1 MPIHARPHLTTHNRG
16 EGHSAVAA
24 AAYRLGLRL
33 RDART
38 DTWHDYTKR
47 AAGEEVVAAFTIA
60 PAGAPLW
67 ATDPEELWNRVE
79 ACERRKDSQVA
90 RDYRVPVPL
99 GLDDSRARELA
110 RRLAQ
115 YISAELCTPVSIG
128 LHRDAETNV
137 FGEIK
142 PEEQQGYHA
151 HLLFPTR
158 RILLEGEEGAATD
171 AAAEVGFG
179 PKLSALSNRRTSSGI
194 VELMNKQWAALA
206 NELTTAVGLV
216 ADFDHRSY
224 ERLGIDRTPMP
235 RLSRK
240 AVAMEKKGFFTRQ
253 GDAAR
258 EIVVMSKVYE
268 QANAEAVAAQ
278 RNQAA
283 ADIARENKAGPK
295 KTQAEWQKE
304 IAADLAPEAGDTTG
318 LAEDLATARERG
330 LKEDAPWA
338 DRFITHSP
346 VPKTDADRQRLYVLS
361 GLVWAIQRSLRALS
375 EVTAKLLGHRE
386 EIGRMR
392 AVQLGDQFR
401 MDEARRHLRTAQ
413 RKIEAWSQA
422 HPWRLRLSAGR
433 PAQLVELDRDVE
445 LEQRNIQDL
454 KVAAKAA
461 SQEIARWRVEEAE
474 LVEQHDRAET
484 KFGAAVE
491 AFCASGASEVPALL
505 AALPE
510 DARERVQA
518 LLPAP
523 QPEPQTPKAA
533 AAQEP
538 MAPPALT
545 PGRPRPRMAP

>member
-1 MPIHARPHLTTHNRG
+1 MPIHSRPHLTTHNRKQ
-16 EGHSAVAA
+16 GHSAVGA

-33 RDART
+33 RDVRT
-38 DTWHDYTKR
+38 DTWHDYTR
-47 AAGEEVVAAFTIA
+47 RSAGEEIVAAFTIA
-60 PAGAPLW
+60 PAGAPEW
-67 ATDPEELWNRVE
+67 ATDPHELWNRVE
-79 ACERRKDSQVA
+79 ACERRGDAQIA
-90 RDYRVPVPL
+90 RDYVVPVPL
-99 GLDDSRARELA
+99 GLDDTRAAELA
-110 RRLAQ
+110 RRMAD
-115 YISAELCTPVSIG
+115 YICRELCTPVSIG

-142 PEEQQGYHA
+142 PPSQQGYHA

-171 AAAEVGFG
+171 VAAEVGFG
-179 PKLSALSNRRTSSGI
+179 AKLSALSNRRTSSGI
-194 VELMNKQWAALA
+194 VELMNREWASLA
-206 NELTTAVGLV
+206 NELAAGAGLV
-216 ADFDHRSY
+216 ADYDHRSY

-258 EIVVMSKVYE
+258 EIIVMSEVYAK
-268 QANAEAVAAQ
+268 ANAEAVAAQ

-295 KTQAEWQKE
+295 KTQAEWNKQ
-304 IAADLAPEAGDTTG
+304 IAADLATEAGDLTG
-318 LAEDLATARERG
+318 LAEDLAAARERG

-346 VPKTDADRQRLYVLS
+346 VPKTAEERQRLYMLS
-361 GLVWAIQRSLRALS
+361 GLVWAIQRSLKALS
-375 EVTAKLLGHRE
+375 EVTARLLGHRE

-392 AVQLGDQFR
+392 ATQLGDQFR
-401 MDEARRHLRTAQ
+401 MDEARRQLRTAQ

-461 SQEIARWRVEEAE
+461 SQEIARCRAEEAE

-484 KFGAAVE
+484 KFGATVE
-491 AFCASGASEVPALL
+491 AFCASGANDVPALL

-510 DARERVQA
+510 DARGRVQA

-523 QPEPQTPKAA
+523 KPELKAPEVA
-533 AAQEP
+533 EQAP
-538 MAPPALT
+538 LAPPALT
-545 PGRPRPRMAP
+545 PGRPRPRP

>member
-60 PAGAPLW
+60 PAGAPPW

-99 GLDDSRARELA
+99 GLDDTRARELA

-194 VELMNKQWAALA
+194 VELMNREWASLA
-206 NELTTAVGLV
+206 NELAAGAGLV
-216 ADFDHRSY
+216 ADYDHRSY

-304 IAADLAPEAGDTTG
+304 IAADLAPEASDTTG
-318 LAEDLATARERG
+318 LAEDLAAARERG

-346 VPKTDADRQRLYVLS
+346 VPKTDADRQRLYTLS
-361 GLVWAIQRSLRALS
+361 GLVWAIQRSLKA
-375 EVTAKLLGHRE
+375 
-386 EIGRMR
+386 
-392 AVQLGDQFR
+392 LGDAAARLIDHRKEISLLQAARSRDLFQI
-401 MDEARRHLRTAQ
+401 DEAKRHLRTAK

-433 PAQLVELDRDVE
+433 PAQLVELDRDIQ
-445 LEQRNIQDL
+445 LEERTIQDM
-454 KVAAKAA
+454 KVAERAA
-461 SQEIARWRVEEAE
+461 TKQIERLKVEEAE
-474 LVEQHDRAET
+474 LVEQHDRVVN
-484 KFGAAVE
+484 KFAAAVE
-491 AFCASGASEVPALL
+491 DFSALGAADVPVLL
-505 AALPE
+505 ASLPE
-510 DARERVQA
+510 DARVRVQA
-518 LLPAP
+518 LLPAAA
-523 QPEPQTPKAA
+523 PELKAPEVA
-533 AAQEP
+533 EQAP
-538 MAPPALT
+538 LAPPALT
-545 PGRPRPRMAP
+545 PGRPRPRPAP

>member
-1 MPIHARPHLTTHNRG
+1 MPIHSRPHLTTHNRKQ
-16 EGHSAVAA
+16 GHSAVGA

-33 RDART
+33 RDVRT

-47 AAGEEVVAAFTIA
+47 QAGEEIVAAFTIA
-60 PAGAPLW
+60 PAGAPEW
-67 ATDPEELWNRVE
+67 ATDPHELWNRVE
-79 ACERRKDSQVA
+79 ACERRGDAQIA
-90 RDYRVPVPL
+90 RDYVVPVPL
-99 GLDDSRARELA
+99 GLDDTRAAELA
-110 RRLAQ
+110 RRMAD
-115 YISAELCTPVSIG
+115 YICRELCTPVSIG
-128 LHRDAETNV
+128 LHRDADTDV
-137 FGEIK
+137 FGEVK
-142 PEEQQGYHA
+142 PPEKQGYHA

-158 RILLEGEEGAATD
+158 RILLDGEEGVATD
-171 AAAEVGFG
+171 AAAELGFG
-179 PKLSALSNRRTSSGI
+179 AKLSALSNRRTSSGI
-194 VELMNKQWAALA
+194 VELMNKQWADLA
-206 NELTTAVGLV
+206 NELSSEAGLV
-216 ADFDHRSY
+216 ADYNHRSY

-268 QANAEAVAAQ
+268 QANAAAVAAQ
-278 RNQAA
+278 QAQAA
-283 ADIARENKAGPK
+283 ADVAREHAARPTR
-295 KTQAEWQKE
+295 TQAEWNKE
-304 IAADLAPEAGDTTG
+304 IAADLVPAVEDPTG
-318 LAEDLATARERG
+318 SVEDLAAARERG

-338 DRFITHSP
+338 DRFVTYSP
-346 VPKTDADRQRLYVLS
+346 VPKTAEDRQRLYTLS
-361 GLVWAIQRSLRALS
+361 GLVWAIQRSLKALT

-392 AVQLGDQFR
+392 AAQLGDQFR
-401 MDEARRHLRTAQ
+401 MDEARRDLRTAQ

-461 SQEIARWRVEEAE
+461 SQEIVRCRAEEAE
-474 LVEQHDRAET
+474 LVEQHDRAEI

-491 AFCASGASEVPALL
+491 AFCASGANDVPALL

-510 DARERVQA
+510 DARGRVQA

-523 QPEPQTPKAA
+523 KPELKAPEVVEQA
-533 AAQEP
+533 LL
-538 MAPPALT
+538 APPALT
-545 PGRPRPRMAP
+545 PGRPRPRP

>member
-1 MPIHARPHLTTHNRG
+1 MPIHSRPHLTTHNRKQ
-16 EGHSAVAA
+16 GHSAVGA

-33 RDART
+33 RDVRT

-47 AAGEEVVAAFTIA
+47 QAGEEIVAAFTIA
-60 PAGAPLW
+60 PEGSPPW
-67 ATDPEELWNRVE
+67 ATDPHELWNRVE
-79 ACERRKDSQVA
+79 ASERRGDSQIA
-90 RDYRVPVPL
+90 RDYVVPVPL
-99 GLDDSRARELA
+99 GLDDTRARELA
-110 RRLAQ
+110 QRMAE
-115 YISAELCTPVSIG
+115 YISRELCTPVSIG
-128 LHRDAETNV
+128 LHRDADTDV
-137 FGEIK
+137 FGEVK
-142 PEEQQGYHA
+142 PPEKQGYHA

-158 RILLEGEEGAATD
+158 QILLEGEEGASTD

-194 VELMNKQWAALA
+194 VELMNREWASLA
-206 NELTTAVGLV
+206 NELAADAGLV
-216 ADFDHRSY
+216 ADYDHRSY

-258 EIVVMSKVYE
+258 EIVVMSEVYAK
-268 QANAEAVAAQ
+268 ANAAAVAAQ
-278 RNQAA
+278 QAQAA
-283 ADIARENKAGPK
+283 ADVAREKVGPK
-295 KTQAEWQKE
+295 KTQAEWHKE
-304 IAADLAPEAGDTTG
+304 IAADLEPEAGDLTG
-318 LAEDLATARERG
+318 LAEDLAAARERG

-346 VPKTDADRQRLYVLS
+346 VPKTAEERQRLYTLS
-361 GLVWAIQRSLRALS
+361 GLVWAIQRSLKALG

-392 AVQLGDQFR
+392 ATQLGDQFR

-461 SQEIARWRVEEAE
+461 SQEIARWRAEEAE

-484 KFGAAVE
+484 KFGTAVE
-491 AFCASGASEVPALL
+491 AFCVSGANDVPALL

-510 DARERVQA
+510 DARERIQA

-523 QPEPQTPKAA
+523 QPEPQTPTAA
-533 AAQEP
+533 SAQEP

-545 PGRPRPRMAP
+545 PGRPRPRPSP

>member
-1 MPIHARPHLTTHNRG
+1 MPIHSRPHLTTHNRKQ
-16 EGHSAVAA
+16 GHSAVGA

-33 RDART
+33 RDVRT

-47 AAGEEVVAAFTIA
+47 AAGEEVVVALTIA
-60 PAGAPLW
+60 PEGAPQW
-67 ATDPEELWNRVE
+67 AMDPHELWNRVE
-79 ACERRKDSQVA
+79 ACERRGDAQIA
-90 RDYRVPVPL
+90 RDYVVPVPL
-99 GLDDSRARELA
+99 GLDDTRAADLA
-110 RRLAQ
+110 RRMAD
-115 YISAELCTPVSIG
+115 YICRELCTPVSIG

-142 PEEQQGYHA
+142 PPAQQGYHA

-158 RILLEGEEGAATD
+158 RILLDGEQGASAD

-179 PKLSALSNRRTSSGI
+179 AKLSALSNRRTSAGI
-194 VELMNKQWAALA
+194 VELMNREWASLA
-206 NELTTAVGLV
+206 NELAADAGLV
-216 ADFDHRSY
+216 ADYDHRSY

-278 RNQAA
+278 RNQAV

-318 LAEDLATARERG
+318 LAEDLAAARERG

-346 VPKTDADRQRLYVLS
+346 VPKTDADRQRLYTLS
-361 GLVWAIQRSLRALS
+361 GLVWAIQRSLRALG

-413 RKIEAWSQA
+413 RKIDAWSLA

-433 PAQLVELDRDVE
+433 PAQLVELDRDVASE
-445 LEQRNIQDL
+445 ERNIQDL
-454 KVAAKAA
+454 KIAAKAA

-474 LVEQHDRAET
+474 LVEQHDRAES
-484 KFGAAVE
+484 KFGEAVQ
-491 AFCASGASEVPALL
+491 AFYAIGTGEVPALL

-510 DARERVQA
+510 DARGQVQA

-523 QPEPQTPKAA
+523 KPELKASAVAEQTPLD
-533 AAQEP
+533 
-538 MAPPALT
+538 PPALT
-545 PGRPRPRMAP
+545 PARPRPRLAP